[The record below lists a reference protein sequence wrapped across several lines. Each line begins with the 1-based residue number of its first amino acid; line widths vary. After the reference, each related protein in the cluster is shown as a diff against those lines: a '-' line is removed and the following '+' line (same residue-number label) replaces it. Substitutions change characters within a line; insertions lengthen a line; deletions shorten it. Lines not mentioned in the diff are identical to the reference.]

1 MVKSNNKS
9 VIVSY
14 LFLILL
20 TFLATAIYL
29 IYRDSSIFLNQL
41 FLSFGIETV
50 SDRQQVQ
57 ELLPLPNWAIYSL
70 PGGIWVYVTT
80 IIAKKYDCSENK
92 FIKGITLIPSI
103 YAVGL
108 EFLQLFHFTDGTFDW
123 VDLFI
128 IFMASI
134 AAKGSNKLELSLNN
148 HPNFQ
153 NLALI
158 SAFLVLFFGN
168 VHK

>member
-1 MVKSNNKS
+1 
-9 VIVSY
+9 
-14 LFLILL
+14 
-20 TFLATAIYL
+20 
-29 IYRDSSIFLNQL
+29 
-41 FLSFGIETV
+41 LSFGIETV

-57 ELLPLPNWAIYSL
+57 ELLPLPNWVIYSL

-80 IIAKKYDCSENK
+80 IIAKKYDGSENK

-123 VDLFI
+123 VDLLI

-168 VHK
+168 VHQ